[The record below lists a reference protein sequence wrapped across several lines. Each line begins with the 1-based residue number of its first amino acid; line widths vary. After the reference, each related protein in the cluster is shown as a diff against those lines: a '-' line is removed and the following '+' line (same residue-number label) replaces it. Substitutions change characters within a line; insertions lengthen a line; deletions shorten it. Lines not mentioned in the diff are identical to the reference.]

1 MSLGISTGV
10 RKRKCRKLRKTD
22 KNASS
27 FNTRKRIEEKEREV
41 KYIQGGE
48 REASFKEEE
57 S

>member
-1 MSLGISTGV
+1 MGMSKGV
-10 RKRKCRKLRKTD
+10 RKRKCRRLRKTD

-41 KYIQGGE
+41 KYIKGGGE
-48 REASFKEEE
+48 TEASFKEEE

>member
-10 RKRKCRKLRKTD
+10 RKCRKLRKTD

>member
-1 MSLGISTGV
+1 MSTGV

-41 KYIQGGE
+41 KYT
-48 REASFKEEE
+48 
-57 S
+57 